1 MAGMMYVVMDGVEYK
16 VRVRADSPLTESFE
30 LRDGPNAMTM
40 LDGSERRDLLGT
52 YYSHTLYVEPDPAHP
67 EAYDDFFQAISAP
80 VDAHEIVMPHGQ
92 GTMTYRAKITG
103 GSHNLRGTLGGR
115 RWFYGL
121 QVGFEPMAPQ
131 REAE

>member
-52 YYSHTLYVEPDPAHP
+52 YFSQTLYVEPDPAHP
-67 EAYDDFFQAISAP
+67 EA
-80 VDAHEIVMPHGQ
+80 
-92 GTMTYRAKITG
+92 
-103 GSHNLRGTLGGR
+103 
-115 RWFYGL
+115 
-121 QVGFEPMAPQ
+121 
-131 REAE
+131 